1 MAQFSD
7 TAAYSHSF
15 AKLHLYRPREI
26 LMPSTMCDVHASK
39 LFAALQE
46 SQNGAPIVSI
56 PRKFFSEERG
66 EAGGAGRR
74 GGRLRFYR

>member
-1 MAQFSD
+1 
-7 TAAYSHSF
+7 
-15 AKLHLYRPREI
+15 
-26 LMPSTMCDVHASK
+26 MPSTMCDVHASK